1 MVLETEENLQTG
13 GDECH
18 HLASQNMYQ
27 VVEAA
32 APREAGNVENL
43 DIHLEGNKLE
53 IYCSDV
59 EVNELSCH
67 TDSY

>member
-1 MVLETEENLQTG
+1 MGLEPEENLQTG
-13 GDECH
+13 GDACH

-32 APREAGNVENL
+32 APREAGNVGNL

-53 IYCSDV
+53 TGC
-59 EVNELSCH
+59 
-67 TDSY
+67 

>member
-1 MVLETEENLQTG
+1 VALEPEENLQTG
-13 GDECH
+13 GDAYL

-32 APREAGNVENL
+32 APREAGIVGNL

-53 IYCSDV
+53 FDCQNS
-59 EVNELSCH
+59 EVNKLYC
-67 TDSY
+67 